1 MNQEIIYKDPTV
13 DFIESLLQD
22 ITGGRLLYPKFQRPL
37 IWDTQDKLSLLE
49 SIRIGT
55 PIGSVLLWKSK
66 TAIPCHASFEGFAL
80 GYPIEGN
87 DNFYILDGLQR
98 LSTLYM
104 ALSQIKNHNNTGL
117 DIDYYY
123 YDLKVNKFI
132 SQDSV
137 DDSPY
142 LLPVNII
149 LNTIS
154 LVKFQRKVFEEVHPS
169 EFEEILQKIDSLHA
183 AFKKYKLPV
192 ISIVT
197 DNIKAVTSTFHKIN
211 SKGVQVNEKD
221 MFHAL
226 TWSKSFDLNNEIENL
241 KKEFLSPLEWGDID
255 DETIFRTIKLNLNL
269 NVYKTSTEAFVK
281 KIVEDDSFLY
291 KSTTS
296 LKKAI
301 EFIIND
307 LNVPHISFM
316 PSAIQIP
323 IIANCFYEI
332 NTLSHKQKEILRNW
346 FWYTAYTESFSGLS
360 DDNLKKIIEDL
371 YKSLTLEKY
380 IWSITQKSSCIDK
393 SNKYIFRSVRT
404 KLWLLNILR
413 YNKFHSV
420 ENLDKSN
427 IKFLFSKNQLANK
440 NLFQHLGNRGLFN
453 DIDIIFKDD
462 DLFKF
467 SSPDEIIHN
476 RYNKYAKFE
485 KQFFAQLLNLYE
497 KDILD

>member
-1 MNQEIIYKDPTV
+1 MNQDIIYKDPTV

-22 ITGGRLLYPKFQRPL
+22 ITEGRLLYPKFQRPL
-37 IWDTQDKLSLLE
+37 IWDTSDKLALLE

-66 TAIPCHASFEGFAL
+66 TAIPCHTSFEGFAL
-80 GYPIEGN
+80 GYPKEGS

-104 ALSQIKNHNNTGL
+104 ALSQIKNHSETGFNV
-117 DIDYYY
+117 DYYY
-123 YDLKVNKFI
+123 YDLKGNKFI
-132 SQDSV
+132 SQDYV

-142 LLPVNII
+142 LLPVNIL

-154 LVKFQRKVFEEVHPS
+154 LVKFQRKVFEEVDKS
-169 EFEEILQKIDSLHA
+169 EFEEILKKIDSLHA

-226 TWSKSFDLNNEIENL
+226 TWSKSFDLNNEIEIL
-241 KKEFLSPLEWGDID
+241 KNKFLSPLKWGDID
-255 DETIFRTIKLNLNL
+255 DETIFRTIKVNLHL
-269 NVYKTSTEAFVK
+269 NVYKTSTDAFVK
-281 KIVEDDSFLY
+281 KVVEDNNFLY
-291 KSTTS
+291 KSTIS
-296 LKKAI
+296 LKNAI
-301 EFIIND
+301 EFIIGE

-316 PSAIQIP
+316 PSPIQIP
-323 IIANCFYEI
+323 IIAHCFYELK
-332 NTLSHKQKEILRNW
+332 TLSDRQKEILKNW

-360 DDNLKKIIEDL
+360 DDNLKKIIDDL

-380 IWSITQKSSCIDK
+380 IWSITKKNSCIDK
-393 SNKYIFRSVRT
+393 SDKYIFRSVRT

-413 YNKFHSV
+413 YNNFHNF
-420 ENLDKSN
+420 ENLDKSS
-427 IKFLFSKNQLANK
+427 IKFLFNKNQLANK
-440 NLFQHLGNRGLFN
+440 TLFQHLGNRGLFN
-453 DIDIIFKDD
+453 DTDIIFKSDEF
-462 DLFKF
+462 FKF

-476 RYNKYAKFE
+476 RYNKYAEFE
-485 KQFFAQLLNLYE
+485 KNFFLKLLDLY
-497 KDILD
+497 DGDVLN

>member
-22 ITGGRLLYPKFQRPL
+22 ITEGRLLYPKFQRPL

-117 DIDYYY
+117 NIDYYY
-123 YDLKVNKFI
+123 YDLKGNKFI

-241 KKEFLSPLEWGDID
+241 KK
-255 DETIFRTIKLNLNL
+255 
-269 NVYKTSTEAFVK
+269 
-281 KIVEDDSFLY
+281 SFYL
-291 KSTTS
+291 
-296 LKKAI
+296 
-301 EFIIND
+301 
-307 LNVPHISFM
+307 H
-316 PSAIQIP
+316 
-323 IIANCFYEI
+323 
-332 NTLSHKQKEILRNW
+332 
-346 FWYTAYTESFSGLS
+346 
-360 DDNLKKIIEDL
+360 
-371 YKSLTLEKY
+371 
-380 IWSITQKSSCIDK
+380 
-393 SNKYIFRSVRT
+393 
-404 KLWLLNILR
+404 
-413 YNKFHSV
+413 
-420 ENLDKSN
+420 
-427 IKFLFSKNQLANK
+427 
-440 NLFQHLGNRGLFN
+440 
-453 DIDIIFKDD
+453 
-462 DLFKF
+462 
-467 SSPDEIIHN
+467 
-476 RYNKYAKFE
+476 
-485 KQFFAQLLNLYE
+485 
-497 KDILD
+497 